1 MRHDNNRILEAIKQT
16 RQDMKRETAEVIK
29 NYIIW
34 KKDNKF
40 TYKYMKPDVIN
51 VIIASKT
58 NIFTDKNR
66 WKSNKTAQ

>member
-1 MRHDNNRILEAIKQT
+1 
-16 RQDMKRETAEVIK
+16 MKRGTAEVIK
-29 NYIIW
+29 NYIFFFG

-51 VIIASKT
+51 IIIASKT